1 MKLNKVTIAINT
13 KKKETF
19 LAQVSLLECFD
30 KFDIKSA
37 VVPIDFKKL
46 KKFQKNLCKECRDS
60 DLLIVIGGD
69 GSILAV
75 TRPVVDTDIP
85 VLGINTGKVGFL
97 TEFNYRK
104 IKGIIADLVDD
115 KFRISDRQLLEIEVV
130 FKDRSERF
138 YALND
143 FILSRGVNVFKVINY
158 DAKIDGSAAI
168 NFYGDGLIIATPT
181 GSTAYN
187 LSAGGPIMY
196 PEGKGLMVTPI
207 CSHSLL
213 IKPFIVSDTQEI
225 VIKSREFENT
235 IMSVDGHLGSNTSEI
250 KMIKLKASKKTI
262 KLIVR
267 QNYNFFKVLF
277 SKLK

>member
-13 KKKETF
+13 KKKESF
-19 LAQVSLLECFD
+19 LAQTSLLECFD
-30 KFDIKSA
+30 KYDIKS
-37 VVPIDFKKL
+37 VVIQIDFKKL
-46 KKFQKNLCKECRDS
+46 KKFQKNLYKECKDS

-69 GSILAV
+69 GSILA
-75 TRPVVDTDIP
+75 TIRPVVDADIP

-104 IKGIIADLVDD
+104 INEIVEDLIND
-115 KFRISDRQLLEIEVV
+115 KFRISNRQLLEVEVV
-130 FKDRSERF
+130 LKDKSELF
-138 YALND
+138 FALND
-143 FILSRGVNVFKVINY
+143 FILSRGIKVFKVINY
-158 DAKIDGSAAI
+158 EAKIDGSAAI
-168 NFYGDGLIIATPT
+168 NFYGDGIVIATPT

-213 IKPFIVSDTQEI
+213 IKPFIISDTQEI
-225 VIKSREFENT
+225 IIKSPEFENT
-235 IMSVDGHLGSNTSEI
+235 IMSVDGHLGLNTSNI

-267 QNYNFFKVLF
+267 QKYNFFKVLF